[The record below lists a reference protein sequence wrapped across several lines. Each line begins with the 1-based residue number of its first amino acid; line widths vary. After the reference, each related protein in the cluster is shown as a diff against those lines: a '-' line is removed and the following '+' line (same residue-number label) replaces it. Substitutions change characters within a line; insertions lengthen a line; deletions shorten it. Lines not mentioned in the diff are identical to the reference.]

1 MASADTTSDMKPSSR
16 QSKSRQPQA
25 QPGDWVAHPLA
36 RSESILAVGCDMP
49 TLWSRLSEKGIDP
62 TSVGV
67 YQVPFEQA
75 EFLAGG
81 ELEFS
86 DDRD

>member
-1 MASADTTSDMKPSSR
+1 MASAETTPEMKPSSR
-16 QSKSRQPQA
+16 PSKSRQPQA
-25 QPGDWVAHPLA
+25 QPGDWVAHSLSRA
-36 RSESILAVGCDMP
+36 ESILAVGSDMP

-62 TSVGV
+62 ASVGV
-67 YQVPFEQA
+67 YQIPFEQT

-86 DDRD
+86 HDRD